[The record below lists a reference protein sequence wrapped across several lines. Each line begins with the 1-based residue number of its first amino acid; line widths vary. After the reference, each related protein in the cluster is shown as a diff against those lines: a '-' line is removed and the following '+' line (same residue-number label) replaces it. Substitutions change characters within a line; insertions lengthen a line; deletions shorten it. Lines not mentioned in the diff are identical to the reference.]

1 MRLIRLF
8 LGLSALACLPFTA
21 CLAAPAQADVPY
33 RTSGDAYSLERC
45 KLDVYL
51 PAGRENFPL
60 VVWFHGGNLVAGNR
74 QDARNVAEILVANGI
89 GCVVPSYRLSPKAT
103 YPAYLEDAAAA
114 SAWARTHAANLHADP
129 ARVFIG
135 GHSAGAYL
143 SLMLALDPRWLG
155 EAGLSPFDFAGYLPV
170 SGQTLTHVSIR
181 AERHQSPEVGLA
193 DEAAPLYHGST
204 HTPPILLLWG
214 DHDLPAR
221 AEENALLLARFQAAG
236 NRLVQGHLQKDRD
249 HGSIIDLM
257 TKPDDPARLLLLD
270 FVNRTQPSQGGL
282 PQPITPATP

>member
-1 MRLIRLF
+1 MPLHRLAL
-8 LGLSALACLPFTA
+8 LLLSLAALACPA
-21 CLAAPAQADVPY
+21 LAAPTQADLPY
-33 RTSGDAYSLERC
+33 RSSGDAYTLERC

-51 PAGRENFPL
+51 PSGRENFPL

-74 QDARNVAEILVANGI
+74 QDARNVAEMLVANGI
-89 GCVVPSYRLSPKAT
+89 GCIVPSYRLSPKAT

-114 SAWARTHAANLHADP
+114 SAWARSHAASLHADP
-129 ARVFIG
+129 ARIFIG

-143 SLMLALDPRWLG
+143 SLMLALDVRWLN

-193 DEAAPLYHGST
+193 DEASPLYHGSA

-236 NRLVQGHLQKDRD
+236 NKQVVGYLQRDRD
-249 HGSIIDLM
+249 HGSIIDRM
-257 TKPDDPARLLLLD
+257 ATEADPARHLLLD
-270 FVNRTQPSQGGL
+270 FIAHSPSSGQAQP
-282 PQPITPATP
+282 